1 MCAFAPRDTVRKFF
15 IRAGLLTE
23 IAAMAALLTGQTP
36 PDSSASSPAPAV
48 PVAFVPLGLPTAA
61 SEHLFLIHCAPCH
74 GPHGEG
80 AVGPT
85 LAAAHL
91 PRASS
96 EEALLKI
103 ITRGIEGT
111 EMPRSR
117 LEPDEIR
124 QVAAWVWQLGKIAPE
139 KIPGDAGH
147 GRQLYFAKGGC
158 VQCHSIGG
166 HGGSIGPDLTD
177 VGLRRGASYLRRALV
192 DPGADVPKS
201 FSSYRSEVSLPDNF
215 LLVRVV
221 TKDGREITGVR
232 INEDTFSIQ
241 LRDFSS
247 HIHSFFKSDLAE
259 LHKDWGQSPMPPYGA
274 VFTPAELDDLV
285 AFLSSLRG
293 EP

>member
-1 MCAFAPRDTVRKFF
+1 
-15 IRAGLLTE
+15 
-23 IAAMAALLTGQTP
+23 MATLLTGQTP
-36 PDSSASSPAPAV
+36 PDMSASSPAA
-48 PVAFVPLGLPTAA
+48 PVAFVPLGPPTAA
-61 SEHLFLIHCAPCH
+61 SEHLFLVHCAPCH

-85 LAAAHL
+85 LAVAHL

-117 LEPDEIR
+117 LEADELR

-139 KIPGDAGH
+139 KVPGDAGH
-147 GRQLYFAKGGC
+147 GRELYFAKGGC

-192 DPGADVPKS
+192 DPSADVPRS
-201 FSSYRSEVSLPDNF
+201 FSSYRSDISLPDNF
-215 LLVRVV
+215 LFVRVV

-241 LRDFSS
+241 LRDLSGR
-247 HIHSFFKSDLAE
+247 IHSFFKSDLAE
-259 LHKDWGQSPMPPYGA
+259 LHKDWGQSPMPAYGA
-274 VFTPAELDDLV
+274 VFTSAELDDLV
-285 AFLSSLRG
+285 AFLSSLHG
-293 EP
+293 QP